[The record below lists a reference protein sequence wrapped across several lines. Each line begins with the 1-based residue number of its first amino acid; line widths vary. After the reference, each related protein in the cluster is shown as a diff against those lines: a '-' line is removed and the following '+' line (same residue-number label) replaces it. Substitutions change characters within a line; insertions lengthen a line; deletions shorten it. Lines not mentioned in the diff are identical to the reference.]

1 MERMIY
7 LTGEGINGV
16 SYPDGADGQGPVM
29 YVKMDPQ
36 EMDDAD
42 AGVIRT
48 ALGRGMR
55 IEYGDRDEDRLCPC
69 CGGYL
74 FSEKDAYEICP
85 VCGWEDDPSQRR
97 DASLPGGAN
106 RLSLEEAREEFRR
119 SVK

>member
-7 LTGEGINGV
+7 LTDEGINEV
-16 SYPDGADGQGPVM
+16 PAPDGADTQGLVM

-36 EMDDAD
+36 EMDDTD
-42 AGVIRT
+42 VNVIRT
-48 ALGRGMR
+48 ALGLGMK
-55 IEYGDRDEDRLCPC
+55 IVYGNQDEERLCPC

-74 FSEKDAYEICP
+74 FSERNAYEICP

-97 DASLPGGAN
+97 DSALPGGAN

-119 SVK
+119 SLK